1 MKSKGL
7 LIVIS
12 GPSGA
17 GKGTLC
23 KKYLENSPET
33 FLSISA
39 TTRLPREGEADG
51 RDYYFQDESG
61 FSYMIE
67 NNELLEWASFCGNYY
82 GTPRQAV
89 EEKLAQGQDVILEID
104 VAGAM
109 KVMGTYPD
117 GLFVFVIPPGR
128 DVLYKRLE
136 KRASESSE
144 TIENRVE
151 QSKRELTFVHRY
163 HYLVIND
170 DLDEALIDLQTV
182 IRAEKMRVSRNLKY
196 IEKEWGI

>member
-1 MKSKGL
+1 MKNKGL

-39 TTRLPREGEADG
+39 TTRLPREGETDG
-51 RDYYFQDESG
+51 KDYYFRDESG
-61 FSYMIE
+61 FLSMIE

-82 GTPRQAV
+82 GTPKSAV
-89 EEKLAQGQDVILEID
+89 EEKLERGDDVILEID

-109 KVMGTYPD
+109 QVMEAYPD
-117 GLFVFVIPPGR
+117 GLFIFVIPPGR

-136 KRASESSE
+136 GRASESSE

-170 DLDEALIDLQTV
+170 DLDRALIDLQTV
-182 IRAEKMRVSRNLKY
+182 IRAEKMRVSRNLRY
-196 IEKEWGI
+196 IEREWGI